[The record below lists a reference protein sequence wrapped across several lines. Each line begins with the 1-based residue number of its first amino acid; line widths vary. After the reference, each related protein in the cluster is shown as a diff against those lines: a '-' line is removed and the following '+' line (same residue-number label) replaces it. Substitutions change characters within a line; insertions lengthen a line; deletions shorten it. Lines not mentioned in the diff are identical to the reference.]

1 MPAPTQHIALAG
13 TPDDGSSCRLAMPRC
28 KNHWM
33 PWYVAVPLALFLFL
47 LAPFFRKWVDVVL
60 WPKIANW
67 WASRSRLTLQKRI
80 LKLEAT
86 LTRVE
91 ALPTLG
97 EFEDLVLRSIN
108 GIVALLVIIPLLA
121 AMAYVIAF
129 CDPAF
134 SLIPKDWYRQLLL
147 LLLAFVHCL
156 TGVGMLRFVD
166 RFRLERSTEYKTAL
180 RNDLRTL
187 QVQVL

>member
-1 MPAPTQHIALAG
+1 
-13 TPDDGSSCRLAMPRC
+13 MPRC
-28 KNHWM
+28 KNHRM

-134 SLIPKDWYRQLLL
+134 SLIPKDWYRQVLL

-156 TGVGMLRFVD
+156 TGCIA
-166 RFRLERSTEYKTAL
+166 RSNGVFPVWEAHPRRETAL
-180 RNDLRTL
+180 P
-187 QVQVL
+187 QVPGRPWGTGLSARSAC